1 MTARRVEGVGVTGIV
16 IEDQGMY
23 QSEFHQRSESLA
35 KMQNKN
41 FTIRFDFYTMWELA
55 DWFMSSYCFSLRFR
69 VEVNRASSQEER
81 MTVKVLGNKDELECI
96 EADCSQ

>member
-35 KMQNKN
+35 KM
-41 FTIRFDFYTMWELA
+41 
-55 DWFMSSYCFSLRFR
+55 
-69 VEVNRASSQEER
+69 
-81 MTVKVLGNKDELECI
+81 
-96 EADCSQ
+96 